1 MNIRNRNSLFRGI
14 LILFFMAF
22 MGCNENDQYTD
33 EKYEAIL
40 YKYHSQKTSPNEI
53 KDIDLVLSKKID
65 SSFTGLIYK
74 LNKDHYYGF
83 LDGNKNLISYA
94 KLNGNG
100 SKSMF
105 HKNHCFILLNEKKTA
120 SSPQEE
126 DYCFTI
132 FVGQVPFKDY
142 SEIELEWNCAEKSVQ
157 PLENN
162 EYFFF
167 FRNSTNNEI
176 CNVKLRKSD
185 GQIKDL
191 AFSRYTNSF
200 TAEN

>member
-1 MNIRNRNSLFRGI
+1 MNFRNSNSLFRGI
-14 LILFFMAF
+14 IILIFMAF
-22 MGCNENDQYTD
+22 MGCNEKGQYTD

-40 YKYHSQKTSPNEI
+40 YRFHSQKTSPNEI

-65 SSFTGLIYK
+65 SSYTGLIYK
-74 LNKDHYYGF
+74 LNQDHYYGF
-83 LDGNKNLISYA
+83 LEGNSNLISYA

-105 HKNHCFILLNEKKTA
+105 HKNHCFILLNEKKTDNF
-120 SSPQEE
+120 PEEE
-126 DYCFTI
+126 DYCFTV
-132 FVGQVPFKDY
+132 FVGQVPFKEY
-142 SEIELEWNCAEKSVQ
+142 SEIEMEWNCGEKSVQ

-191 AFSRYTNSF
+191 AFSQYTNSF
-200 TAEN
+200 ETEN